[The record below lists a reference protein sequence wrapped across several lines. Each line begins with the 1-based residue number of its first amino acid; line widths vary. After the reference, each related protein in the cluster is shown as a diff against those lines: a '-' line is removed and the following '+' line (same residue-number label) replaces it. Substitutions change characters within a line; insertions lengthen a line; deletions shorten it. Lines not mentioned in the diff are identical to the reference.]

1 MISGRVTSTVRR
13 FLLEGMLIVAAVAI
27 VAAPEAGWSQP
38 PKSRTAASTLASLR
52 AGQWVELEGTV
63 QATSPLLCT
72 EVKQLAGD
80 FLDDDYSITGVVT
93 AVDASKREF
102 AIRGCRIRV
111 TDRTIYGNDEG
122 NLRGFSDLRPGLL
135 VDVEGTFLQSLT
147 LVAAEVD
154 DESSEMALKP
164 RLKDQVEVVG
174 KLEQVDVRKR
184 VVTVMG
190 ITFQITDKTKLRS
203 VLR

>member
-1 MISGRVTSTVRR
+1 MVKKL
-13 FLLEGMLIVAAVAI
+13 LLEGMRIVAAVAI

-38 PKSRTAASTLASLR
+38 AKGRIAASTLANLR
-52 AGQWVELEGTV
+52 AGQWIELEGTI

-80 FLDDDYSITGVVT
+80 FLDDDCAITGVVT
-93 AVDASKREF
+93 AVDPSNREF
-102 AIRGCRIRV
+102 AIHGCRIRV

-122 NLRGFSDLRPGLL
+122 ALRDFSDLRPGML

-154 DESSEMALKP
+154 DESGELARHP

-174 KLEQVDVRKR
+174 KLERLDVRKR